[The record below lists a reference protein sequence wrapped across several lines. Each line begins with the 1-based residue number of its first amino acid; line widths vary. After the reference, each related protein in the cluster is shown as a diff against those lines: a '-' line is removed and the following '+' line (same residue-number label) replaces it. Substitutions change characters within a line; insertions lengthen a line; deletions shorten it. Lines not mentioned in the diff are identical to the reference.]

1 MATSSARA
9 VSRRGRQKDIDPEQ
23 IVAAALDCFLA
34 SGFAGTRIED
44 VARQAGVSKG
54 AIYLYFSAKEDL
66 FRAVVRAGI
75 VPRIEQAEAALAD
88 FEGSAQELLS
98 SLLHGLLLDFWG
110 SSSSGIPKLMISEA
124 RNFPELA
131 EDYFQEVSLRARAFM
146 ESILHRGI
154 ETGEFRE
161 DMDVPYMARTLC
173 AALDQQAI
181 LQHSLNEH
189 DPDPLDPVRYVD
201 AVLDLVINGVGA
213 GSEKQ
218 PEED

>member
-1 MATSSARA
+1 MATSSARE
-9 VSRRGRQKDIDPEQ
+9 VSRRARQRDIDPEQ

-54 AIYLYFSAKEDL
+54 GIYLYFSAKEDL

-75 VPRIEQAEAALAD
+75 VPRIEQAEAALAQ

-131 EDYFQEVSLRARAFM
+131 EDYFQEVSLR
-146 ESILHRGI
+146 
-154 ETGEFRE
+154 
-161 DMDVPYMARTLC
+161 VPRFYGLPGP
-173 AALDQQAI
+173 Q
-181 LQHSLNEH
+181 LQ
-189 DPDPLDPVRYVD
+189 P
-201 AVLDLVINGVGA
+201 
-213 GSEKQ
+213 
-218 PEED
+218 